1 MIRLERFS
9 EPYNAT
15 GGLAAV
21 GVLNQLGRPDIDPME
36 VLVREA
42 IQNCWDA
49 KRDDVNRIRVEIGR
63 SVLNAAQ
70 VRTLR
75 DTILVDPPPGLG
87 LDSALRDGMETLY
100 VADFGTQGLGGPT
113 RADRPGEPR
122 DFVDFVRNIGQ
133 PPDKDFGGGSFGYGK
148 AAFYIASRA
157 HTIVVDTLC
166 ALDDGRFE
174 RRLLGCALG
183 DNFEVRGA
191 PYTGRHWWGRVVD
204 GVPEPLT
211 GADADAVAAELGLP
225 QRSGRDGMGTTVLVV
240 APGIGVKT
248 TDGSDC
254 SMAFIA
260 DAVVWNFWPRMIDT
274 PGGAKRSMEFRLFDD
289 GAVVRVP
296 DARVHPRLR
305 GFVEAMDRMHQAPG
319 SDDDFMLD
327 RPIKCLSP
335 VRKLGRLVVQ
345 KGAAAP
351 ADLPDR
357 PVPRGAWDTRESVH
371 HVVLMRTPEIV
382 VKYLPG
388 AVPLAGKMGYSGVF
402 KCDLDVDDAFK
413 AAEPPTHDDW
423 VHRFVHDPHHRSFVN
438 VAYKRILGICRT
450 AAGFESSVH
459 SPGQSDGIPLGEF
472 ADALAI
478 LMPGSDGPG
487 ARRAARTPKQPN
499 RRRRRRAPG
508 RTDIDAATA
517 NVWVDGTDGRQNGA
531 SATDR
536 DATAGSAAGRTRAPA
551 PPQAK
556 PGGEPGPAIGSDG
569 APVMRYQFDLRTR
582 GNRVRLLAEVEIM
595 INDGQKPEKDA
606 PAGYVPPRVVR
617 WIDPAGVAHQ
627 TAEVLTGPEGA
638 DGRWA
643 VEIELRDEMMR
654 VDVTPQVA

>member
-1 MIRLERFS
+1 MIKLDRFS

-21 GVLNQLGRPDIDPME
+21 GVLNQLGRPDIEPLE

-42 IQNCWDA
+42 VQNCWDA
-49 KRDDVNRIRVEIGR
+49 KRDDVNRIQVEIGR
-63 SVLNAAQ
+63 SVLGEEQ

-87 LDSALRDGMETLY
+87 LDEALEEGTQLLY

-113 RADRPGEPR
+113 RADRPGAPR
-122 DFVDFVRNIGQ
+122 DFVDFIRNIGQ

-148 AAFYIASRA
+148 AAFYIASSA

-166 ALDDGRFE
+166 VLDDGRYE

-183 DNFEVRGA
+183 DNFNIDGS
-191 PYTGRHWWGRVVD
+191 PYTGRHWWGRVLD

-211 GADADAVAAELGLP
+211 GAEADAVAAELGLP
-225 QRSGRDGMGTTVLVV
+225 HRSGKDGMGTTVLVV
-240 APGIGVKT
+240 SPGIGLQT
-248 TDGSDC
+248 TEGADC
-254 SMAFIA
+254 SMQFIA

-274 PGGAKRSMEFRLFDD
+274 AGGAKRSIEFRLFDN

-296 DARVHPRLR
+296 DARTHPRLR
-305 GFVEAMDRMHQAPG
+305 GFVEAMDRMHQDSGP
-319 SDDDFMLD
+319 DDDFMID

-335 VRKLGRLVVQ
+335 VRKLGRLTIQ
-345 KGAAAP
+345 KGALAP

-357 PVPRGAWDTRESVH
+357 PVPRGAWDTRESLH
-371 HVVLMRTPEIV
+371 HVALMRTPEIV

-388 AVPLAGKMGYSGVF
+388 AAPLAGKMGYSGVF

-423 VHRFVHDPHHRSFVN
+423 VHRFVQDPHHRTFVN
-438 VAYKRILGICRT
+438 VAYKRILGICRN
-450 AAGFESSVH
+450 AAGFESSVP
-459 SPGQSDGIPLGEF
+459 SPDPSEGVPLGEF
-472 ADALAI
+472 ADALAV

-487 ARRAARTPKQPN
+487 ARRSVRTPNQPK
-499 RRRRRRAPG
+499 RKRRRRAPG
-508 RTDIDAATA
+508 RTDIEVATSD
-517 NVWVDGTDGRQNGA
+517 VWVDGPDPAQNGVG
-531 SATDR
+531 TTGG
-536 DATAGSAAGRTRAPA
+536 DAAVSSVGRTRASA
-551 PPQAK
+551 PPQAR
-556 PGGEPGPAIGSDG
+556 PGGEPGPAMGADG
-569 APVMRYQFDLRTR
+569 APVMRYPFDLRTR
-582 GNRVRLLAEVEIM
+582 GHRVRLLAEVEIM
-595 INDGQKPEKDA
+595 INDGQKPEKDP

-617 WIDPAGVAHQ
+617 WIDPAGLAHK
-627 TAEVLTGPEGA
+627 TVEVLTGPEGG

-643 VEIELRDEMMR
+643 VEIELHDEMMR
-654 VDVTPQVA
+654 VDVTPQVT